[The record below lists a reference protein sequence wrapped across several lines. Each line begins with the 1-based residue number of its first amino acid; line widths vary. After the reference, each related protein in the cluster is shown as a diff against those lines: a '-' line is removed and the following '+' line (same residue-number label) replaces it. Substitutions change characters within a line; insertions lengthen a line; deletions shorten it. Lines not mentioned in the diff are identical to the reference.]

1 MKIVYGLLGLLVVL
15 GAVYALAFMQIIP
28 AQKIANKN
36 AGARS
41 FLKALHLAKD
51 PPTPKAVVAIATPSD
66 LDSNPIKKIA
76 DERAKL
82 ADDKAALDAEKAAF
96 EREKASAP
104 VSTDAADGVAPR
116 DKLVS
121 IYSTMDPDN
130 VAQIMTHIPDKSVL
144 ADLKAMD
151 EKRAGKVLAALP
163 ADRAAKLSELMTLS
177 PPAKPAPVK
186 PAPKAAL

>member
-1 MKIVYGLLGLLVVL
+1 MKIVYTLIGLLVVL
-15 GAVYALAFMQIIP
+15 GAVYALAFFGIIP
-28 AQKIANKN
+28 AQKIADKN

-41 FLKALHLAKD
+41 FLKAIHLAKD
-51 PPTPKAVVAIATPSD
+51 PPKPKAVVAQATGAD
-66 LDSNPIKKIA
+66 LANNPIKKIA

-82 ADDKAALDAEKAAF
+82 DADKAALDEAKAAF
-96 EREKASAP
+96 EREKAAAP
-104 VSTDAADGVAPR
+104 ASTTPTGDSR

-121 IYSTMDPDN
+121 IYGTMDPDS

-163 ADRAAKLSELMTLS
+163 ADRAAKLSELMTL
-177 PPAKPAPVK
+177 PDKPKPAPAV
-186 PAPKAAL
+186 AQTASNL

>member
-1 MKIVYGLLGLLVVL
+1 MKIVYTLIGLIVVL
-15 GAVYALAFMQIIP
+15 GAVYALAFFGIIP
-28 AQKIANKN
+28 AQKIADKN

-41 FLKALHLAKD
+41 FLKAIHLAKD
-51 PPTPKAVVAIATPSD
+51 PPKPKVVAQAASANVAD
-66 LDSNPIKKIA
+66 NPIKKIA

-82 ADDKAALDAEKAAF
+82 DADKAALDNEKAAF
-96 EREKASAP
+96 EREKAAAP
-104 VSTDAADGVAPR
+104 ASTTPTGNSR

-121 IYSTMDPDN
+121 IYGTMDPDS

-163 ADRAAKLSELMTLS
+163 ADRAAKLSELMTL
-177 PPAKPAPVK
+177 PEKPKPAPAV
-186 PAPKAAL
+186 AQTASNL